1 MFDGTD
7 LSSAYG
13 SSLLESPGSFLAPPA
28 VQMSTDAPVPPLP
41 PSQAPQTP
49 PMSTSTAALGAA
61 PGAPGA
67 TSHAMP
73 PSVAY
78 QPPNAM
84 YATEIDVAKSRSFQD
99 SFWDK
104 LASKKW
110 DVIKLVL
117 LSLVVLLAMSVD
129 RMSNFYLAKYING
142 TMLTPMQEFLVR
154 LSYPVIVL
162 LILWI
167 IKALS

>member
-28 VQMSTDAPVPPLP
+28 MQMSTDAPVPPLP
-41 PSQAPQTP
+41 ATHAPQAPQQP
-49 PMSTSTAALGAA
+49 PMSTSTATLGA
-61 PGAPGA
+61 APGA

-73 PSVAY
+73 PAVSF

-84 YATEIDVAKSRSFQD
+84 YATEVDVVKSRSFQD

-110 DVIKLVL
+110 DVIKLVI

-162 LILWI
+162 LVLWV